1 MRISSIHHA
10 GVARDDVPWYVDAA
24 ALPNERAAFW
34 TRTSKILPAHLV
46 NTT

>member
-1 MRISSIHHA
+1 MRISSIRHA
-10 GVARDDVPWYVDAA
+10 GVARNDVPWYVDAA

-34 TRTSKILPAHLV
+34 TRTSKILLAHLV